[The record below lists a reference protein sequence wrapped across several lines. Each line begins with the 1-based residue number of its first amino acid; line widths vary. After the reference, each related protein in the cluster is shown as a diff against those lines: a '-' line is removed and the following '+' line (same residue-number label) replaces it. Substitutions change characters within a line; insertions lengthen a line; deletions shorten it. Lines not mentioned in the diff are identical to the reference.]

1 MDSGFTKAQDVRAGG
16 FWCICTEWGG
26 SMRKL
31 RRAALMALL
40 VVGFV
45 GTGANPASAGTTRVS
60 GTAAFDPGSACP
72 EPVAPFDDYPAL
84 DVSGSLEGCWYTDV
98 LWSKDFGHPGL
109 YLEVGQELF
118 VGTVNGESGSFT
130 TKYVFEA
137 KLGADGLEVSG
148 QCQHPIVRGSGTD
161 ELRGIGGLILF
172 TDIVTPTEITYVY
185 RGVVSL

>member
-1 MDSGFTKAQDVRAGG
+1 MDSGFTKAQDGRAGG

-60 GTAAFDPGSACP
+60 GTAAFDRGARVRNRLPRSMTTRRSTYQAASKAAGTPTCCGRRTSATQGSTSRWGKSCSS
-72 EPVAPFDDYPAL
+72 AP
-84 DVSGSLEGCWYTDV
+84 STGSRARSRRSTC
-98 LWSKDFGHPGL
+98 SR
-109 YLEVGQELF
+109 Q
-118 VGTVNGESGSFT
+118 SS
-130 TKYVFEA
+130 A
-137 KLGADGLEVSG
+137 ADGLEVSG
-148 QCQHPIVRGSGTD
+148 QCQHPIVRGSGTG
-161 ELRGIGGLILF
+161 ELQGIGGLILF